1 MKPLFISLLIIA
13 SLFAAGCMNARTIT
27 DLSGAIDEQL
37 ALSLDAAQNGQW
49 PAADAALQRAGA
61 LWDSHETYLR
71 MTVTHEELHATEEI
85 LFEARQYAGQR
96 DLENYCSSARQ
107 LRMQMEH
114 LRTLQK
120 INLQN
125 IF

>member
-61 LWDSHETYLR
+61 LWDLR
-71 MTVTHEELHATEEI
+71 MTVTHEELDATEEI

>member
-1 MKPLFISLLIIA
+1 MIRCEDIARWFDGNWPESLACEWDNVGLLAGRRDREVQKVYIA
-13 SLFAAGCMNARTIT
+13 
-27 DLSGAIDEQL
+27 
-37 ALSLDAAQNGQW
+37 LD
-49 PAADAALQRAGA
+49 
-61 LWDSHETYLR
+61 
-71 MTVTHEELHATEEI
+71 ATEEI